1 MIIIKNTFKTA
12 LFLLLIVLS
21 AQSFGQKFHPKKL
34 EETLAVAIKRA
45 YGASVR
51 IWGFDTLK
59 KVQTSAQFTGV
70 VVTAEGHILTA
81 AHVNQPGNTYLINFP
96 DGKSY
101 VASGLG
107 EIEFTEN
114 KMFPD
119 VAMMKIIERGVWPYA
134 EMGWSSSLKIDEPC
148 LSIAYPETLNQ
159 TLPTIRFGRITD
171 LKNQYGFIQSS
182 CIMEPG
188 DSGGPLF
195 DHFGRVIALHSAI
208 GIAEDENYEIPVD
221 LYRKYW
227 TALDTPKTYG
237 TLPSTEDAI
246 GRDSHQY
253 DILSIPALKDLNA
266 GFASLPTQLKES
278 CLRIS
283 SMINGKEEQV
293 NGTLLSL
300 SGNAASQDKMN
311 SLVISKNSMIADHPV
326 LSIKNKSIALKV
338 ISRDP
343 ENDLVLLLPLSTVK
357 GGIQLEQFS
366 KDSLSF
372 QKLGK
377 FLISPLPGQHNQIS
391 IIGSMYFKSP
401 KRFSI
406 GYLGAMATVKE
417 GNIVI
422 AAVQPGS
429 PAGVSG
435 IAVGDQVVSIN
446 GVDINKPEDYG
457 IELMK
462 FWPYDQLT
470 FKIKRL
476 DSFYLKKLTLDVLK
490 PPLSNHPAEQFV
502 GGKSIRR
509 DGFTQ
514 VFSHDAKVKPDECGG
529 PVFDAKNRFCGI
541 NIARSSRTT
550 TLVIPT
556 VVILRLIENYQRGM
570 VIR

>member
-1 MIIIKNTFKTA
+1 MPIIRYF
-12 LFLLLIVLS
+12 
-21 AQSFGQKFHPKKL
+21 
-34 EETLAVAIKRA
+34 R
-45 YGASVR
+45 
-51 IWGFDTLK
+51 
-59 KVQTSAQFTGV
+59 
-70 VVTAEGHILTA
+70 
-81 AHVNQPGNTYLINFP
+81 
-96 DGKSY
+96 
-101 VASGLG
+101 
-107 EIEFTEN
+107 
-114 KMFPD
+114 
-119 VAMMKIIERGVWPYA
+119 
-134 EMGWSSSLKIDEPC
+134 
-148 LSIAYPETLNQ
+148 
-159 TLPTIRFGRITD
+159 
-171 LKNQYGFIQSS
+171 
-182 CIMEPG
+182 
-188 DSGGPLF
+188 
-195 DHFGRVIALHSAI
+195 RVIALYSAI
-208 GIAEDENYEIPVD
+208 GIAEDENYKIPVD

-237 TLPSTEDAI
+237 ALPSTEDAI
-246 GRDSHQY
+246 GRDSRQS
-253 DILSIPALKDLNA
+253 DILSIPALKDLKA
-266 GFASLPTQLKES
+266 GFASLPIQLKES

-283 SMINGKEEQV
+283 SIMNGKEQQV
-293 NGTLLSL
+293 NGTLFSL
-300 SGNAASQDKMN
+300 SVAAGKEKLN
-311 SLVISKNSMIADHPV
+311 SLLISKNSMIGDHPV
-326 LSIKNKSIALKV
+326 VLIKNKSIALKV

-343 ENDLVLLLPLSTVK
+343 DNDLVLLQPLSKVK

-372 QKLGK
+372 ETLGR
-377 FLISPLPGQHNQIS
+377 FLISPLTGEHNQIS
-391 IIGSMYFKSP
+391 IIGSMNFKSP

-406 GYLGAMATVKE
+406 GYLGAMATLKE

-422 AAVQPGS
+422 AAVQSGS

-457 IELMK
+457 AELMK

-490 PPLSNHPAEQFV
+490 PPLSSHPAEQFV

-529 PVFDAKNRFCGI
+529 PVFDAKNRFLGI

-556 VVILRLIENYQRGM
+556 VAILHLIENWRSQF
-570 VIR
+570 